1 MRKQFQAPR
10 GESRQSL
17 LSACRGEVSA
27 LALLMGFVAIAP
39 VPGYSQQVASLTDA
53 TSIIADEPITVS
65 RAGLEAFVLASN
77 AGSTKIVAKI
87 SHIGGATV
95 LDLYGDGR
103 INFTISAVDFDGSTE
118 VSVETV
124 QSLIN
129 ATVGHPNSVEAQTVS
144 LNNGSITLQ

>member
-1 MRKQFQAPR
+1 MRKQVSSPR
-10 GESRQSL
+10 RESRQSHL
-17 LSACRGEVSA
+17 PVGFLEGAA
-27 LALLMGFVAIAP
+27 LVLMMGVVALDPVQGIA
-39 VPGYSQQVASLTDA
+39 QQVASLTDA

-65 RAGLEAFVLASN
+65 KAGLAAFVQAGNDGN
-77 AGSTKIVAKI
+77 AKIVAKI
-87 SHIGGATV
+87 THINGQTV

-118 VSVETV
+118 VPVETV
-124 QSLIN
+124 QTLIN